1 MKKTLLAQSVA
12 LACLAAAAGSAQAVS
27 YTQNDVTLDING
39 TINGFYVNRDSETKT
54 TTGGVTTTTRT
65 QNSALTNGLLPG
77 WINFV
82 ATTKAGDQDIKA
94 HFSFAP
100 GINDS
105 SSVVGLPST
114 VGTGAGGIPGAS
126 SPYSQIDV
134 RNVYFQFGN
143 NDWGTVKFGRDIGM
157 FGQNIILSDMT
168 LIGVGGTSN
177 AGIPFNTTF
186 GMIGHGYMYTGFQAQ
201 ISYTTPNFN
210 GLQAAA
216 GIFQPSSFA
225 GDQTKTP
232 GVQAKIDYDWKGA
245 APGKVW
251 GGLITQSTS
260 CSKGS
265 TCNGVGANP
274 DKTFTANGYEI
285 GAKAGMNGFD
295 GVLYAFTAKG
305 LGLSTVGAQFFGGS
319 DGLGNKTKSDGYFMQ
334 GTYTYNKTKFGINYG
349 QNKDKDGFLG
359 QGEDRKNRAYT
370 LGVYH
375 SLNKF
380 VTLVGEL
387 NQEKIT
393 SSLSDLDQKNRTLSA
408 GAVLFF

>member
-1 MKKTLLAQSVA
+1 MRKVFA
-12 LACLAAAAGSAQAVS
+12 LELKASPRMLNIAHTRCAAGYGGYYGEIQA
-27 YTQNDVTLDING
+27 T
-39 TINGFYVNRDSETKT
+39 VNRDF
-54 TTGGVTTTTRT
+54 TRVVFASNF
-65 QNSALTNGLLPG
+65 NSGLIES
-77 WINFV
+77 WM
-82 ATTKAGDQDIKA
+82 
-94 HFSFAP
+94 
-100 GINDS
+100 
-105 SSVVGLPST
+105 VGLPST

-143 NDWGTVKFGRDIGM
+143 NEWGTLKFGRDIGL

-168 LIGVGGTSN
+168 LLGVGGTSN

-201 ISYTTPNFN
+201 ITYTTPNYN
-210 GLQAAA
+210 GLQASG

-232 GVQAKIDYDWKGA
+232 GFQAKVDYDWKGDM
-245 APGKVW
+245 PGKLW
-251 GGLITQSTS
+251 GGLVTQSTS

-265 TCNGVGANP
+265 NCNGVGANP
-274 DKTFTANGYEI
+274 DKSFTATGYEI
-285 GAKAGMNGFD
+285 GAKASAGNFGA
-295 GVLYAFTAKG
+295 VAYAFSGKG

-319 DGLGNKTKSDGYFMQ
+319 DGLGNKTDSKGYFLQ
-334 GTYTYNKTKFGINYG
+334 GTYQLNKTKFGINFG
-349 QNKDKDGFLG
+349 QNKDNDGALG
-359 QGEDRKNRAYT
+359 QGNERKNKAYT

-393 SSLSDLDQKNRTLSA
+393 STVDDSETKNRTLSA
-408 GAVLFF
+408 GAILFF